1 MGRALLAVGVTV
13 AIAGCAGNS
22 ASPTSSVSASAS
34 PSASA
39 GLSASPSMVASPRA
53 TPTLSPT
60 ASSTTTATPR
70 PVGKFIQTGSLL
82 VNRVEGVTSTLLTNG
97 RVLVTGGDDSEAP
110 EGLLTPYKSAE
121 VYNPATGS
129 WSKTGSM
136 AYARSDQTAT
146 LLKSGKVLI
155 AGGSDSKKAEL
166 YDPATGK
173 FSLTGAMT
181 VPTSYHTATLLT
193 DGRVLIAGGWDG
205 GPSVGGPYL
214 ASAEIYDPGTGKFSQ
229 TGSMQDERENAQAV
243 LLPNGKV
250 LIVGGDLGKSYAYGW
265 ESLDS
270 AEIYDPGTGKFT
282 LTGSMNIPRTQFS
295 ATLLPTGKVLVAG
308 GQDLDG
314 PAMAETYD
322 PATGKFTRLESWGK
336 SGAAKLFGIQT
347 FLLHDG
353 RVLIVGWDD
362 AADLSMLYD
371 SVTNTFSP
379 IAAPTAAGLLPSVVL
394 LDGSVLM
401 PGQPSALYEP

>member
-1 MGRALLAVGVTV
+1 
-13 AIAGCAGNS
+13 
-22 ASPTSSVSASAS
+22 
-34 PSASA
+34 
-39 GLSASPSMVASPRA
+39 
-53 TPTLSPT
+53 
-60 ASSTTTATPR
+60 
-70 PVGKFIQTGSLL
+70 
-82 VNRVEGVTSTLLTNG
+82 
-97 RVLVTGGDDSEAP
+97 
-110 EGLLTPYKSAE
+110 
-121 VYNPATGS
+121 
-129 WSKTGSM
+129 
-136 AYARSDQTAT
+136 
-146 LLKSGKVLI
+146 
-155 AGGSDSKKAEL
+155 
-166 YDPATGK
+166 
-173 FSLTGAMT
+173 
-181 VPTSYHTATLLT
+181 
-193 DGRVLIAGGWDG
+193 
-205 GPSVGGPYL
+205 VGGPYL